1 MKCDETQ
8 PECRRCITA
17 RFVCRGYKDIFV
29 PSNAAVERSQVI
41 PSQATPIL
49 APSWPLPVAPS
60 DDGGAELFEFYRHE
74 LGSRLGGA
82 LEFEFWERLVL
93 QLGRTEPAIHHGL
106 AALSATFQLVNFSR
120 SYQSGTRVHLLR
132 ESSLKYYNAALL
144 ATQQR
149 TEADDSELVA
159 LVTCLLFLC
168 IEFVHGNVPR
178 SLDLLPHGLGIL
190 RRYLHRSEEAR
201 SSSEASIIRQTIT
214 PVYERL
220 IVLSAL
226 FGQKLAPLQTHFI
239 EALKP
244 VQGDFAALLS
254 LRDDLYHIATEAV
267 KLAKSAESWRKGQ
280 NFDEVHLNE
289 LAVEKD
295 NLLETAQIWL
305 SALWKCLNAF
315 DELPSREEQLKR
327 TLLMWHACVMSRLQS
342 ALERSHSCFE
352 THLTHFSSIV
362 ENAERLQEATGYT
375 TSETELSF
383 EMGSLPPLYHVAT
396 KCRFPIVRARAL
408 TLMRRSPRRE
418 GLWDRDELIAI
429 ATRVAEL
436 EDCGSTDEQSG
447 SAPVVAR
454 VYGISIHQERPS
466 NFVKATF
473 SRPAKE
479 QDIAREAWDELIPIR
494 NEKP

>member
-1 MKCDETQ
+1 M
-8 PECRRCITA
+8 A
-17 RFVCRGYKDIFV
+17 
-29 PSNAAVERSQVI
+29 PSN
-41 PSQATPIL
+41 
-49 APSWPLPVAPS
+49 
-60 DDGGAELFEFYRHE
+60 DGEVELFEFYRHE

-120 SYQSGTRVHLLR
+120 SYQSDNRVHSLR

-168 IEFVHGNVPR
+168 IEFVHGNIPR

-190 RRYLHRSEEAR
+190 RRYLHHSDDTR
-201 SSSEASIIRQTIT
+201 SSSEADIIRQTIT

-226 FGQKLAPLQTHFI
+226 FGQKLAPLQTHFV
-239 EALKP
+239 EALSP
-244 VQGDFAALLS
+244 VQGDYAALLS
-254 LRDDLYHIATEAV
+254 LRDDLYRIATEAN
-267 KLAKSAESWRKGQ
+267 KLAKCTESWRKGQ
-280 NFDEVHLNE
+280 DFGELHWNE
-289 LAVEKD
+289 LVVEKN
-295 NLLETAQIWL
+295 NLLEKAQMWL

-315 DELPSREEQLKR
+315 HELPSREEQLKR

-342 ALERSHSCFE
+342 ALERSHSCYE

-375 TSETELSF
+375 SSQTELSF

-418 GLWDRDELIAI
+418 GLWHRDELIAI
-429 ATRVAEL
+429 GTRVAEL
-436 EDCGSTDEQSG
+436 EDCDSSGEQQR

-454 VYGISIHQERPS
+454 VYGIVIHQERPS

-473 SRPAKE
+473 SRPAE
-479 QDIAREAWDELIPIR
+479 DQDTVREAWEELIAIR